1 MPLTLRAKDWFHP
14 DGFPLAVERRNP
26 QGPFGRHGHVDFAE
40 VVVVTGG
47 RGTHRIGRDGWP
59 LSAGDVFVVKG
70 PEVHEYADL
79 DDLNLINLLFQ
90 PDKLALETED
100 LAALPGYHA
109 LFRLEPQWR
118 RRHKFQSRLHLSPA
132 HLTRVTA
139 LIDQL
144 DAELRTRAAGF
155 RAVATALFVQLAVF
169 LSRAYGRAEA
179 PDAQAL
185 LRIAKTITYL
195 QTHFAEEVQL
205 DDLAGM
211 AHMSKRAYLRAFHA
225 ATGQSPIAYL
235 LQTRVDRA
243 AALLRDTAEPV
254 TEVAYRAGFGDSN
267 YFARQFRRV
276 TGMTP
281 RAYRAAAR
289 PRPA

>member
-1 MPLTLRAKDWFHP
+1 MPLTLRAQDWFHP

-26 QGPFGRHGHVDFAE
+26 QGPFERHGHDFSE
-40 VVVVTGG
+40 VVVVTSGQ
-47 RGTHRIGRDGWP
+47 GTHHIGRDGWP

-70 PEVHEYADL
+70 PEVHEYCDL
-79 DDLNLINLLFQ
+79 VDLNLINVLFQ
-90 PDKLALETED
+90 PEKLNLEAED

-132 HLTRVTA
+132 SLTRVTA

-144 DAELRTRAAGF
+144 DAELRTREAGF
-155 RAVATALFVQLAVF
+155 RSLAVALFIQMIVF
-169 LSRAYGRAEA
+169 ISRTYGRARA

-185 LRIAKTITYL
+185 LRIAATITYL
-195 QTHFAEEVQL
+195 ETHFAAEVQL
-205 DDLAGM
+205 DDLANM
-211 AHMSKRAYLRAFHA
+211 AHMSKRAYLRAFQA

-235 LQTRVDRA
+235 LQTRLDRA
-243 AALLRDTAEPV
+243 AALLRGSAEPI
-254 TEVAYRAGFGDSN
+254 TEVAYCTGFTDSN

-289 PRPA
+289 PRPV